1 MTALILSAE
10 ARLSASTMISS
21 SIRFSLVGAQVDCT
35 TNTSRAR
42 TLVLISTVTS
52 PSENRPT
59 LAAPSEMPRWPAISA
74 ARPGLALPVNT
85 MKSGCGRACIEGT
98 QRSVEMDGV
107 EHCFVNHGRPCG
119 RCHGSGDD
127 PKSLAGEEGL
137 EPSHAGIKIR
147 CLNQLGDSPT
157 RVVRCDQRPTE

>member
-1 MTALILSAE
+1 MTAVIRSAE

-52 PSENRPT
+52 PSEKRLT
-59 LAAPSEMPRWPAISA
+59 EAAPSAMPRWPAISSA
-74 ARPGLALPVNT
+74 NAGLALPVNT
-85 MKSGCGRACIEGT
+85 MKSGVGAACCMRKGREQT
-98 QRSVEMDGV
+98 QING
-107 EHCFVNHGRPCG
+107 
-119 RCHGSGDD
+119 
-127 PKSLAGEEGL
+127 LAGEEGL
-137 EPSHAGIKIR
+137 EPSHAGIKIQ

-157 RVVRCDQRPTE
+157 RVDSAMLPTDKPSFFVAGCPPTQG